1 MPTYNERDRLEEL
14 VLGIFNECDRAAEP
28 AVGPVEVII
37 VDDNSPDG
45 TGAVADELAI
55 DPRVRVIHRPG
66 KLGLATAVLEGFA
79 AAHGDLVAIMDADL
93 SHPPALLVE
102 LCRTL
107 EATGADICV
116 GSRYVAGGG
125 TRNWSP
131 WRLMLSRLACWLAH
145 PLTPVR
151 DATSGFLV
159 TRRERVLGVSSGTRG
174 FKIGLELLVR
184 TAPVVVHEVP
194 YVFVGR
200 TAGQSK
206 MAFREGLRYLHQLAT
221 LHIALRNLN
230 ARKAVPL
237 PQLP

>member
-1 MPTYNERDRLEEL
+1 MPTYNERDHVEEL
-14 VLGIFNECDRAAEP
+14 VTRIFRAWDQAAEL
-28 AVGPVEVII
+28 AIGPIEVII
-37 VDDNSPDG
+37 VDDDSPDG
-45 TGAVADELAI
+45 TGAIADELAI
-55 DPRVRVIHRPG
+55 DRRVRVLHRRG
-66 KLGLATAVLEGFA
+66 KRGLATAVLDGFA
-79 AAHGDLVAIMDADL
+79 AARGDLVAIMDADL

-107 EATGADICV
+107 DATGADICV

-125 TRNWSP
+125 TRNWSR
-131 WRLMLSRLACWLAH
+131 WRLMLSRLACWMAH

-159 TRRERVLGVSSGTRG
+159 AHRERVLGTSSGTRG

-184 TAPVVVHEVP
+184 TAPAIVHEVP

-206 MAFREGLRYLHQLAT
+206 MTFREGLRYLHQLAT
-221 LHIALRNLN
+221 LHIAIRNLN
-230 ARKAVPL
+230 ARKAEPL
-237 PQLP
+237 PQRP